1 MKLLFLI
8 LFTLAATAADAAE
21 PCFAN
26 AKRYISLS
34 KVVIQFNQD
43 VSQQQQESFFKQ
55 SEWLSDISRSI
66 RLQHP
71 PAVIARLKIA
81 ADDYVELKAVM
92 MQLQSHPDVLCANP
106 VFNNGRD
113 EASVLREVFVKSET
127 ADHQKL
133 HQLATEIGF
142 EIIGKYSYDENVFI
156 IAPGKSSS
164 LNSLELTCLLSDM
177 NLFRYVHPNLLFSPV
192 VTTDDPLFS
201 RQWNLLNNG
210 TSLQGSGTAGA
221 DMSMEDAWAVT
232 RGDTSIKIAILDSG
246 VDTLHPDLLENLL
259 GGFDAT
265 GGGNKGYPNTNFP
278 NDGHGTA
285 CAGIVAAVSENGV
298 GVAGVAPLCKIIP
311 VRIFYYVDTTLG
323 SINLGIIPYS
333 TTQWM
338 ADGINWA
345 KNAGADVMSNSWGVP
360 SFLFSLLPGPVS
372 LAEDAIRDA
381 VANGRNGKGT
391 PMLFSTGNDD
401 SEPIW
406 PSTMEETIAVT
417 ATSMCDER
425 KSTVSCD
432 GEDWG
437 GNYDGELDIAAP
449 GVKITTTD
457 MIGAKG
463 YSGLSYTFD
472 FNGTSAACP
481 NAAGVVALILSA
493 NSRVKAW
500 DAKYLLASTAD
511 KVGGYNYDQNKYAGT
526 WSRELGFG
534 RVNAYN
540 AVIAALTYT
549 GIKSGKGENHF
560 KIYPNPVVSRHF
572 VMEFALP
579 ENSGCAISI
588 LDISGRI
595 ISFQELNLSSTGL
608 QKMEMSSPSQAG
620 IYLVEMQV
628 GRQRHY
634 QKLVVIG
641 E

>member
-1 MKLLFLI
+1 MFLLAS
-8 LFTLAATAADAAE
+8 AAVCSAE
-21 PCFAN
+21 PCFSN
-26 AKRYISLS
+26 AERYISLS
-34 KVVIQFNQD
+34 KVIIQFNQG
-43 VSQQQQESFFKQ
+43 VTQQRQESFFKQ
-55 SEWLSDISRSI
+55 SAWLSDLSKSI
-66 RLQHP
+66 RLQYP
-71 PAVIARLKIA
+71 PVIIAKLNNAVGDYAGLK
-81 ADDYVELKAVM
+81 EVM
-92 MQLQSHPDVLCANP
+92 MQLQSHPDVLCVNP
-106 VFNNGRD
+106 VFKNGRD
-113 EASVLREVFVKSET
+113 EVSVLREVYVKSET
-127 ADHQKL
+127 PDNEKL
-133 HQLATEIGF
+133 IQLAAEVGF
-142 EIIGKYSYDENVFI
+142 EIIGNYPYDAKVFI
-156 IAPGKSSS
+156 IAPKKSAS
-164 LNSLELTCLLSDM
+164 LNSLQLSCLLSGM
-177 NLFRYVHPNLLFSPV
+177 NLFQYVHPNLLFSPV
-192 VTTDDPLFS
+192 VTTNDPLFS

-246 VDTLHPDLLENLL
+246 VDTLHPDLFENLL
-259 GGFDAT
+259 SGFDAT
-265 GGGNKGYPNTNFP
+265 GGGSKGYPNTNFA

-285 CAGIVAAVSENGV
+285 CAGIVAAISENGV
-298 GVAGVAPLCKIIP
+298 GVAGVAPLCRIIP
-311 VRIFYYVDTTLG
+311 VRIFYYVDTMLG

-345 KNAGADVMSNSWGVP
+345 KSAGADVMSNSWGVP

-391 PMLFSTGNDD
+391 PMLFSTGNED

-425 KSTVSCD
+425 KSNVSCD

-457 MIGAKG
+457 MIGARG

-481 NAAGVVALILSA
+481 NAAGVVALILSV

-549 GIKSGKGENHF
+549 GIKADGRENHF
-560 KIYPNPVVSRHF
+560 RIYPNPVVSRQF
-572 VMEFALP
+572 LMEFELQESSA
-579 ENSGCAISI
+579 CVISV

-595 ISFQELNLSSTGL
+595 ISFQTFNFSGGRR
-608 QKMEMSSPSQAG
+608 KIEMTAPSQAG
-620 IYLVEMQV
+620 IYLAEIVID
-628 GRQRHY
+628 RQRHY
-634 QKLVVIG
+634 QKLIVIG